1 MDMQAFQQT
10 LEAEGF
16 TVVER
21 DVAPNSSLDEH
32 QHDWTVRAMITSGSF
47 YVHTDEVQKTY
58 TQGEVF
64 ELDAN
69 ELHTEGAGDTG
80 ASLLIGRKS

>member
-1 MDMQAFQQT
+1 MDKQAFQKS

-16 TVVER
+16 SIVER

-32 QHDWTVRAMITSGSF
+32 RHDWTVRAMITSGSF
-47 YVHTDEVQKTY
+47 YVHTEEVQKTY
-58 TQGEVF
+58 TKGEVF
-64 ELDAN
+64 ELNAN
-69 ELHTEGAGDTG
+69 EPHTEGAGDTG